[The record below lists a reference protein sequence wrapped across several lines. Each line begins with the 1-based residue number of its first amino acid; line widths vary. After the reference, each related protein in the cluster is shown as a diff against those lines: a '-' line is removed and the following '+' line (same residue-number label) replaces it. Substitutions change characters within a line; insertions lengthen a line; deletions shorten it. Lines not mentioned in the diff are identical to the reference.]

1 MSGVRVV
8 LVLVLLWSAGL
19 SLAPVLGLR
28 TRGVQV
34 DREGGFLSMLL
45 GDGRRLFA
53 NHFFAKADAYFHRG
67 RYPTIFDQKQE
78 EELHMVGGSA
88 GAAGGGGHDHEEAE
102 EGDEGH
108 VHDEHC
114 DHGEGVEAGHVHDED
129 CGHDHGEAGV
139 EAAGAG
145 GWVGWLNGRLMPAD
159 HVHLEGGDAK
169 EMLPWLKVSL
179 ELDPDNVQ
187 AYVTT
192 AYWLRDGLGRVDEAE
207 EVLRHSVRRDP
218 RAADPSILFELG
230 MLLYEGRG
238 DGVRGKNLLL
248 AALDRW
254 EVVEAGKEDSNRLL
268 HASILGRLAE
278 MDEAAG
284 RYGEALEWLKR
295 LEEVSPNPEAI
306 REREREVEALGAGRE
321 APSGKG

>member
-1 MSGVRVV
+1 MSGVRV
-8 LVLVLLWSAGL
+8 LLLLGLLWSAGL
-19 SLAPVLGLR
+19 GLAPVLGMR
-28 TRGVQV
+28 TGGVQA

-78 EELHMVGGSA
+78 EEMHMVGGA
-88 GAAGGGGHDHEEAE
+88 GAGGEDDHDHEAGEVDGA
-102 EGDEGH
+102 GH

-114 DHGEGVEAGHVHDED
+114 EHGEEGEAGHVHDEN
-129 CGHDHGEAGV
+129 CGHDHGEVGV
-139 EAAGAG
+139 EGAGAG

-207 EVLRHSVRRDP
+207 EVLRDSVRRDP

-238 DGVRGKNLLL
+238 DGVRGRNLLL

-254 EVVEAGKEDSNRLL
+254 EVVEGGKEDSNRLL

-278 MDEAAG
+278 MDEVAG
-284 RYGEALEWLKR
+284 RYEEALEWLKR
-295 LEEVSPNPEAI
+295 LEGVSPNPEAI
-306 REREREVEALGAGRE
+306 REREREVELKSAELE
-321 APSGKG
+321 AVRGKR